1 MIKKH
6 NASFG
11 LNTNVHVDPAAS
23 ANASPNIT
31 NHIYIRDFKRKVDDK
46 QNLNFNASAVS
57 ENNVMNRDIKL
68 DDDEEQQTTND
79 NTIND
84 NTTNT
89 SKAVTPGPSDH
100 DNTINESQETHTT
113 KTPVKKQK
121 KIYAREVII
130 TTETKNQQQVEEKPK
145 TAEQVILE
153 TYAKILLD
161 QNKALLLN
169 LISKQTIIVPRT
181 DLEEIIKAK
190 TGLKCTVT
198 LVDDESRCCIAKYS
212 PIKKIETIKLIK
224 PRSGEDKVHEE
235 LVSDF
240 KQTRNNDYNDLI
252 NLYHLC
258 LKFCI
263 DY

>member
-1 MIKKH
+1 MIKKR
-6 NASFG
+6 NNSYG
-11 LNTNVHVDPAAS
+11 LNTNVHVDPSAS

-31 NHIYIRDFKRKVDDK
+31 NHIYIRDFKKK
-46 QNLNFNASAVS
+46 GTQQEKPYSFNASAVS
-57 ENNVMNRDIKL
+57 ENNIMTRDIQL
-68 DDDEEQQTTND
+68 EDEQQNDTTTTPEQN
-79 NTIND
+79 
-84 NTTNT
+84 TNT
-89 SKAVTPGPSDH
+89 EQ
-100 DNTINESQETHTT
+100 NEIINETHTT
-113 KTPVKKQK
+113 TTPVTKPQ

-130 TTETKNQQQVEEKPK
+130 TTETNKQDEQKNVKVK

-153 TYAKILLD
+153 TYARILLD
-161 QNKALLLN
+161 QNKALILN

-190 TGLKCTVT
+190 TGVTCQVT
-198 LVDDESRCCIAKYS
+198 LVDDEVGCCLAKYS
-212 PIKKIETIKLIK
+212 PIKKIETIKLIQ
-224 PRSGEDKVHEE
+224 DE

-263 DY
+263 DL

>member
-1 MIKKH
+1 MIKKR
-6 NASFG
+6 NNSYG
-11 LNTNVHVDPAAS
+11 LNTNVHVDPSAS

-31 NHIYIRDFKRKVDDK
+31 NHIYIRDMKKTVPRKE
-46 QNLNFNASAVS
+46 QYNFSASAVS
-57 ENNVMNRDIKL
+57 ENNVMTRDIQL
-68 DDDEEQQTTND
+68 EDNVDPDGTPDSSTNGTPTGTTEQ
-79 NTIND
+79 NTEVVN
-84 NTTNT
+84 
-89 SKAVTPGPSDH
+89 
-100 DNTINESQETHTT
+100 ETHTT
-113 KTPVKKQK
+113 KTPVEKPQ

-130 TTETKNQQQVEEKPK
+130 TTK
-145 TAEQVILE
+145 AEQQEEQNVKVKTPEQAVLD

-169 LISKQTIIVPRT
+169 LISKQTIIIPRT

-190 TGLKCTVT
+190 TGTTCQIT
-198 LVDDESRCCIAKYS
+198 LVDDEIGCCLAKYS
-212 PIKKIETIKLIK
+212 PIKKIETIKLV
-224 PRSGEDKVHEE
+224 SGE

-263 DY
+263 DS

>member
-1 MIKKH
+1 MCMLTPQPLRTLRRT
-6 NASFG
+6 SQ
-11 LNTNVHVDPAAS
+11 TNVHVDPSAS

-31 NHIYIRDFKRKVDDK
+31 NHIYIRDMKKTVPRKE
-46 QNLNFNASAVS
+46 QYSFNASAVS
-57 ENNVMNRDIKL
+57 ENNVMTRDIQL
-68 DDDEEQQTTND
+68 EDNVDPDGTPDSSTNGTPTGTTEQ
-79 NTIND
+79 NTEVVE
-84 NTTNT
+84 
-89 SKAVTPGPSDH
+89 KP
-100 DNTINESQETHTT
+100 Q
-113 KTPVKKQK
+113 

-130 TTETKNQQQVEEKPK
+130 TTK
-145 TAEQVILE
+145 AEQQEEQNVKVKTPEQAVLD

-169 LISKQTIIVPRT
+169 LISKQTIIIPRT

-190 TGLKCTVT
+190 TGTTCQIT
-198 LVDDESRCCIAKYS
+198 LVDDEIGCCLAKYS
-212 PIKKIETIKLIK
+212 PIKKIETIKLV
-224 PRSGEDKVHEE
+224 SGE

-263 DY
+263 DS